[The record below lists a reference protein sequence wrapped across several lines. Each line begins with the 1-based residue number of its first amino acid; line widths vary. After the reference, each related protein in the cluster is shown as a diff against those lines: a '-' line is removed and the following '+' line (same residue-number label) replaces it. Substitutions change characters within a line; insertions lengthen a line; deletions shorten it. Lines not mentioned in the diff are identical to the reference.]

1 MEFIVEHA
9 VVILAF
15 LLALSEIL
23 ALIPSIKSSSVFQLI
38 VAALKKI
45 KDVVIKKEE
54 VKAE

>member
-23 ALIPSIKSSSVFQLI
+23 ALIPSIKASSVFQLI

-45 KDVVIKKEE
+45 KDVVVKKEE

>member
-23 ALIPSIKSSSVFQLI
+23 ALIPSIKASSVFQLI

-45 KDVVIKKEE
+45 KDVVAKKEE